1 MTTEN
6 SVGGLFAAWWRNLS
20 GSFADGARA
29 ATALPALTLLMVG
42 IEFAQHVVEV
52 KLGFFSVD
60 PAVRKAASLDPLRM
74 AFGWPKMVTVWALAF
89 FAIRFLAVR
98 DARAALRPSLSALR
112 RYWWVIVFQLVPF
125 VMILYAPVIV
135 TALGLGSDAVL
146 PLRGIF
152 GLGQQ
157 LLEPALCLWFVSAAL
172 GDDRFGPVSSA
183 FATLWL
189 YVWALPLIFL
199 ARIPFNAAHQ
209 LLNTHAAGKSGR
221 LLWAMLALDAVVVV
235 ALVTVM
241 AAAQVRVAAF
251 IAERRDLTAS
261 IRL

>member
-42 IEFAQHVVEV
+42 IE
-52 KLGFFSVD
+52 
-60 PAVRKAASLDPLRM
+60 
-74 AFGWPKMVTVWALAF
+74 
-89 FAIRFLAVR
+89 
-98 DARAALRPSLSALR
+98 
-112 RYWWVIVFQLVPF
+112 
-125 VMILYAPVIV
+125 
-135 TALGLGSDAVL
+135 
-146 PLRGIF
+146 
-152 GLGQQ
+152 LGQQ

-261 IRL
+261 VRL